1 MYVSIPLVTVFGN
14 APLKRVTHIGLHG
27 WRNLDKDEIIEL
39 LDRPT
44 GLRSLRL
51 RHLSLVTGKW
61 MDILQHIRLNY
72 KGVNKW
78 VSLRGVTYPQV
89 IGQNMGGLHF
99 TGIPNPLA
107 QNSNEVDFEDS
118 DIDEDSTTD
127 TEGSL
132 TDNDGESTE
141 SASQSGANDSEE
153 EQADLSNLG
162 SSNMDDDSEQSSDDD
177 DATEDSESSRHI
189 YQGGHHIEESEDSGN
204 ESEMEPLQNVAMD
217 DDTKKETT
225 SKSDSQGSARLPSRL
240 ANNVHGCQCIEGY
253 TWEDLEDNGV
263 TVDPSQ
269 WRKWQEWVVK
279 RCPIHD
285 RVASNISS

>member
-27 WRNLDKDEIIEL
+27 WRNLEKDEIIEL

-51 RHLSLVTGKW
+51 RHLSLVSGKW

-89 IGQNMGGLHF
+89 NGQNMGGLHF
-99 TGIPNPLA
+99 TGAPNPFA
-107 QNSNEVDFEDS
+107 QNSDEVDFEDS
-118 DIDEDSTTD
+118 DIDEDSTSD
-127 TEGSL
+127 TEESH
-132 TDNDGESTE
+132 TDHDDEYTE
-141 SASQSGANDSEE
+141 SASESASNISEE
-153 EQADLSNLG
+153 EQVNLADLG
-162 SSNMDDDSEQSSDDD
+162 SSNADDDSEQSSDND

-189 YQGGHHIEESEDSGN
+189 YQGGHHNEETEDSGN
-204 ESEMEPLQNVAMD
+204 ESEMEPLQNVAME
-217 DDTKKETT
+217 DDTKKGTT
-225 SKSDSQGSARLPSRL
+225 STVENSDSARLPSRL
-240 ANNVHGCQCIEGY
+240 ANTVHGCQCVEGY

-263 TVDPSQ
+263 TVDASQ
-269 WRKWQEWVVK
+269 WRKWQDWVVK

-285 RVASNISS
+285 RAASNVPS